1 MWGENDQGRIEV
13 VVGGM
18 FSGKT
23 EELLRR
29 VKRAQIARQK
39 VQLFKPKI
47 DNRYSED
54 HIQSHNSNKMQ
65 SIVISSSQDILS
77 RVDDNTRV
85 VAIDEAQFFDEGIV
99 DACQTLAY
107 RGKRVILAGLDL
119 DYRGKPFGPIPDLLA
134 VAESVT
140 KLAAV
145 CVICGNPATRSQL
158 VHAKADSSDLDD
170 ENPIVVGGQDSY
182 EARCRFCHE
191 PQGVRELPLFSRET
205 TFHA

>member
-13 VVGGM
+13 VVGSM

-54 HIQSHNSNKMQ
+54 HIQSHNANKMQ
-65 SIVISSSQDILS
+65 SIVTSSSKEILA
-77 RVDDNTRV
+77 RVEENTRV

-99 DACQTLAY
+99 EAAQTLAY

-134 VAESVT
+134 IAESVT
-140 KLAAV
+140 KLTAV

-158 VHAKADSSDLDD
+158 VQSKADQAPLNTD
-170 ENPIVVGGQDSY
+170 NPIVVGGQDSY

-191 PQGVRELPLFSRET
+191 PQGIQELPLFNRET
-205 TFHA
+205 TVHA